1 MFRIPLIYEHIR
13 STPILWI
20 LCKIFFLFQV
30 LQIKTEFIL
39 SFASTVSGSTLQLLT
54 DTVDSGTN
62 YSFRIAIVHNYYHCK
77 VHYTL
82 TKFIYLE
89 CHSTNEL
96 WKVTHV
102 PSLNSRI
109 VLETELSLNALE
121 GIIHMILNWWG
132 NTKLNLEKGPMDQGR
147 VRPFDP
153 CVTRTTR

>member
-96 WKVTHV
+96 
-102 PSLNSRI
+102 
-109 VLETELSLNALE
+109 
-121 GIIHMILNWWG
+121 
-132 NTKLNLEKGPMDQGR
+132 
-147 VRPFDP
+147 
-153 CVTRTTR
+153 